1 MLFDLNLQYEV
12 QREVNRKRVQDADK
26 DRLLRSL
33 PRPNSPLLG
42 RWLRS
47 LLFFL

>member
-1 MLFDLNLQYEV
+1 MLFDLNFQYEV
-12 QREVNRKRVQDADK
+12 QREVNRQRVQDADK

-33 PRPNSPLLG
+33 PRPNLGFPG

>member
-1 MLFDLNLQYEV
+1 MLYDLNYEYEL
-12 QREVNRKRVQDADK
+12 QREMRRRRMEEAEK
-26 DRLLRSL
+26 DRLLRRL
-33 PRPNSPLLG
+33 PRPEMSFPG

>member
-1 MLFDLNLQYEV
+1 MLYDLNFEYEV
-12 QREVNRKRVQDADK
+12 QREVHRRRVQEAEK
-26 DRLLRSL
+26 DRLLRRL
-33 PRPNSPLLG
+33 PRPEMGFPG

>member
-1 MLFDLNLQYEV
+1 MLFDLNFQYEV
-12 QREVNRKRVQDADK
+12 QREVYRRRVQEAEK

-33 PRPNSPLLG
+33 PRLELGLTG